1 MTDNREKWQQGLRD
15 ALDSSSGAEPDL
27 LWASLAPQAAQAADR
42 LRRAHKR
49 KLLWGSVAGTAFAAA
64 AIAAVV
70 LLAGPAEDSLTP
82 SSAGRRPPLYTF
94 VPSGL
99 DSLYPLSRPESI
111 SVRRTAVAPVE
122 SQSESETEPLFRVDE
137 PETNDRSPEISGD
150 SADKTDAPGQEGI
163 SLEEYLREDER
174 AFSKERRRSA
184 AASRLRIGASVGS
197 LAASSSSTQS
207 GYGAFYSSA
216 IAGMQISSTSE
227 GYSTVLVQNSFSS
240 VNTDRHYYQPVSL
253 ALTVSYDLLPKL
265 SLRSGLNYSAV
276 VSTLSSGSEQAQ
288 YSTSQ
293 VLHYLGLP
301 LDLNYTFLRSGRF
314 SAYAGLGAMMQ
325 KAVAGSS
332 TTSFYKNSA
341 LVEKTAQNVS
351 EKELQWSAEA
361 FAGLSYDLGKA
372 SLQFECGASYHFDNG
387 SFVES
392 VYKTRPLGLN
402 ISLGLN
408 FPLSR

>member
-1 MTDNREKWQQGLRD
+1 M
-15 ALDSSSGAEPDL
+15 
-27 LWASLAPQAAQAADR
+27 
-42 LRRAHKR
+42 
-49 KLLWGSVAGTAFAAA
+49 
-64 AIAAVV
+64 
-70 LLAGPAEDSLTP
+70 
-82 SSAGRRPPLYTF
+82 
-94 VPSGL
+94 
-99 DSLYPLSRPESI
+99 
-111 SVRRTAVAPVE
+111 RRTAVAPVE

-137 PETNDRSPEISGD
+137 PETNDRSPEISVD
-150 SADKTDAPGQEGI
+150 SADKTDSSGQEGI

-288 YSTSQ
+288 YSTTQ

-314 SAYAGLGAMMQ
+314 CAYAGLGAMMQ

-332 TTSFYKNSA
+332 TTFFYKNSA

-351 EKELQWSAEA
+351 EKELQWSAGA

-372 SLQFECGASYHFDNG
+372 SLQFECGASYHFANG